1 MKTRMKSS
9 YSKTTKRSV
18 SSVNQ
23 VLSQFQH
30 NVKYL
35 RKCLSVQ
42 YSGTYYWILLA
53 VPANI
58 YLFIVSNKNTRKRC
72 EIYWKLTIKKPKRR
86 QWRPSGVFIVNFEY
100 ILHLF
105 HLFLL
110 LTFSGSFFAGLTH
123 ISQFSVDKQECTTHG
138 CSQKSHK
145 NQRWKALQQQLMAF
159 HH

>member
-42 YSGTYYWILLA
+42 YSGTYILLDIA
-53 VPANI
+53 
-58 YLFIVSNKNTRKRC
+58 SC
-72 EIYWKLTIKKPKRR
+72 
-86 QWRPSGVFIVNFEY
+86 PSK
-100 ILHLF
+100 HLPV
-105 HLFLL
+105 H
-110 LTFSGSFFAGLTH
+110 
-123 ISQFSVDKQECTTHG
+123 SQQ
-138 CSQKSHK
+138 
-145 NQRWKALQQQLMAF
+145 
-159 HH
+159 